1 VRRGSN
7 ELRLSLPWGNII
19 MCSTPE
25 DPVSALLA
33 FLIFV
38 GILVAF
44 GAFLIVLSSSLG
56 PRPKPTSAKNM
67 PYESGVA
74 GTETAETRIS
84 VKFYLTAILFII
96 FDIEIIFMYPW
107 AVSFMD
113 FVKSGQGLYILGA
126 MGLFIVLFVVG
137 LIWEVKSKALD
148 WNR

>member
-1 VRRGSN
+1 
-7 ELRLSLPWGNII
+7 
-19 MCSTPE
+19 M
-25 DPVSALLA
+25 SALLA

-38 GILVAF
+38 GILAAF
-44 GAFLIVLSSSLG
+44 GGFLIVFSSSLG
-56 PRPKPTSAKNM
+56 PRPKPTPAKNM

-74 GTETAETRIS
+74 GTETNETRIS

-137 LIWEVKSKALD
+137 LVWEVKSKALD